1 MQLKSVIS
9 SLLLSVM
16 FSSVA
21 FCEPRR
27 GQRHNEVEIEGV
39 KTKTE
44 IEVHH
49 FNRRVKTQKS
59 KEVDVVVG

>member
-21 FCEPRR
+21 FCTPRR
-27 GQRHNEVEIEGV
+27 GQVHNEVEIERV
-39 KTKTE
+39 KTE

-49 FNRRVKTQKS
+49 FNRRAKHQKG
-59 KEVDVVVG
+59 KEIDVVVG